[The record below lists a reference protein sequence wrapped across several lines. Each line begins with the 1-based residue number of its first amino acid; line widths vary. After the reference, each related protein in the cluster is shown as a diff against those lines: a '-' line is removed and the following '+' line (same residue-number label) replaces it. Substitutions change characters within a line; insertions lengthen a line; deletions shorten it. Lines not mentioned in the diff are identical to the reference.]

1 MNTQLVDLLLKDI
14 PYNFETAEK
23 WYMNELTQG
32 NNVKPQVIK
41 RITEPVHQAVYVIND
56 KKQNPEQD
64 PEQNPEQDP
73 EQEINTAKLT
83 PESMTK
89 GSNVK
94 RDYKKNNDL
103 SFIDF
108 IAGKVDDMF
117 AIYPY
122 ETKRDIRQ
130 YTKGQLID
138 WVAKNARAFFG
149 PSTSRAISACIR
161 NQHTDMADVERF
173 AEFVSFLMNV
183 PVQAGTKIVVWHGY
197 KEKTRIPGCHLFM
210 KPHNV
215 YIKAQ

>member
-64 PEQNPEQDP
+64 PEQ
-73 EQEINTAKLT
+73 EINTAKLT

-108 IAGKVDDMF
+108 IA
-117 AIYPY
+117 
-122 ETKRDIRQ
+122 
-130 YTKGQLID
+130 
-138 WVAKNARAFFG
+138 
-149 PSTSRAISACIR
+149 
-161 NQHTDMADVERF
+161 
-173 AEFVSFLMNV
+173 
-183 PVQAGTKIVVWHGY
+183 
-197 KEKTRIPGCHLFM
+197 
-210 KPHNV
+210 
-215 YIKAQ
+215 